1 MVNSKTE
8 INDDSSKSF
17 EIAREIINVA
27 ENLQAQDILL
37 LDVRGVCS
45 YADAFVLLSG
55 ASDRQINSIKEA
67 IDQHFGKGTQK
78 LLHSEGD
85 APSGWIL
92 MDYSDV
98 IVHIFFPSG
107 RNYYGLEHVWRDAK
121 DLVRIQ

>member
-1 MVNSKTE
+1 MIKGKTE

-17 EIAREIINVA
+17 EIAREIIDVA

-37 LDVRGVCS
+37 LDVRGICS

-67 IDQHFGKGTQK
+67 IDQHFGKGTQQ
-78 LLHSEGD
+78 LLSSEGD

-98 IVHIFFPSG
+98 IVHIFSPSG